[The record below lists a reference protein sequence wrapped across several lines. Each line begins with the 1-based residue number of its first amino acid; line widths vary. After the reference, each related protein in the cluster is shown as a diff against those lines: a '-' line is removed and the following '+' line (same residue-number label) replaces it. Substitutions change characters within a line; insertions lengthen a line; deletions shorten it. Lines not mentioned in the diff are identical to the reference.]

1 MGKLERLERVKEEKS
16 ELSERINRLRAF
28 LETAENL
35 SKDEYAILFY
45 QLKVMEEYGVI
56 LKFRVEN
63 EENKAQ
69 LPG

>member
-1 MGKLERLERVKEEKS
+1 MGKLERLERGKEEKT

-35 SKDEYAILFY
+35 SKDEYAVLFH
-45 QLKVMEEYGVI
+45 QLKVMEEYEAT
-56 LKFRVEN
+56 LKFRIEN

-69 LPG
+69 LPE